1 MSSNTGNMTGTNTT
15 TTSGAAGNNTG
26 AANRPTGA
34 ANRPPTG
41 PASGPSSPATK
52 DYKKMSP
59 AELFK
64 DFIGK
69 IGQDDLTPE
78 FNTFLGNT
86 FSGYVTSPDYAT
98 DYDGSSKYYSQISD
112 IGKKITEL
120 DNQLKSLIPSLQT
133 NYRRMV
139 QNLIKVQ
146 IYSHYDKVVK
156 EQKEAPAPED
166 NKKEYEKMVTD
177 ILDLVNKSLDQSNQV
192 FENRLGKKAGQTGGS
207 STDTKVNVMGKYFNY
222 KLKYM
227 MLKNSL

>member
-15 TTSGAAGNNTG
+15 TTTGAAGNNTG
-26 AANRPTGA
+26 ATKTIATPAAGPT
-34 ANRPPTG
+34 T
-41 PASGPSSPATK
+41 SPSSTLAPIDYTKMTPA
-52 DYKKMSP
+52 D
-59 AELFK
+59 LFQ
-64 DFIGK
+64 DLIVK
-69 IGQDDLTPE
+69 IGADKVDPT
-78 FNTFLGNT
+78 FTTFLGKT
-86 FSGYVTSPDYAT
+86 FSGYITSPDYAT
-98 DYDGSSKYYSQISD
+98 DYDGSSKYYSKISD

-120 DNQLKSLIPSLQT
+120 DNQLKSLIPDLQT

-156 EQKEAPAPED
+156 EQKETPAPED

-192 FENRLGKKAGQTGGS
+192 FENRLGRREQKGGS

>member
-15 TTSGAAGNNTG
+15 TTTGSAGNNTG
-26 AANRPTGA
+26 ATGNNTGA
-34 ANRPPTG
+34 TRQTT
-41 PASGPSSPATK
+41 GPSSPATK

-69 IGQDDLTPE
+69 IGEDDLTPE
-78 FNTFLGNT
+78 FSTFLGNT

-98 DYDGSSKYYSQISD
+98 DYDGSTKYYSQISD

-146 IYSHYDKVVK
+146 IYSHYDKIVK
-156 EQKEAPAPED
+156 EQVVPPAPED

-192 FENRLGKKAGQTGGS
+192 FENRLGRKAGQSGGS